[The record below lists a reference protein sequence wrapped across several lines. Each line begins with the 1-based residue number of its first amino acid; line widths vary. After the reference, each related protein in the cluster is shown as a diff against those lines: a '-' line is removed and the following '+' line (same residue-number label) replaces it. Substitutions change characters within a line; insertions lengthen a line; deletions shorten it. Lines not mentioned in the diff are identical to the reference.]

1 MRLRTLVNLGS
12 LGAIGGFGLLVSCT
26 PDQALTP
33 PVAGPNLKKDDNAGH
48 VLFGN
53 YSVTPALVKNVMSG
67 MQVYSLLSS
76 DDTLKGSPKFV
87 FGGTADGA
95 ARCEWKRV
103 LDGDCERSQHQ
114 WESVRCD

>member
-33 PVAGPNLKKDDNAGH
+33 SFAGPILKKDDNGGH

-53 YSVTPALVKNVMSG
+53 
-67 MQVYSLLSS
+67 
-76 DDTLKGSPKFV
+76 
-87 FGGTADGA
+87 
-95 ARCEWKRV
+95 
-103 LDGDCERSQHQ
+103 
-114 WESVRCD
+114 